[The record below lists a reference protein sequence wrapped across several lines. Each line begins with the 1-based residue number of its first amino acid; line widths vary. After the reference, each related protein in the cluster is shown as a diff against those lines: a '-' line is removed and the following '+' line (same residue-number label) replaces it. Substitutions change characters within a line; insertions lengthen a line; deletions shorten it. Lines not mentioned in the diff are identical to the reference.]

1 MMRLPSFRYL
11 APASVAEAVGM
22 LASEGPGAAVVAGGT
37 DLYPNMKRRH
47 QTPGVL
53 VALRRVAELRGVT
66 ETSDGTLRLGPA
78 ATLSSLERDPVLRGR
93 HPALWTAVRSIS
105 TPLLR
110 NMGTI
115 GGNLLLDTRCNYYNQ
130 SHEWRRAINFCL
142 KCEGD
147 TCWVAPSSDRCW
159 AVNSSDTAPVL
170 IALGARVRLAGSR
183 GVREIDLESLY
194 RQDGIAW
201 LAKEPDEVLTD
212 IVVPAPGAARSHYGK
227 LRRRGAFDF
236 PVLGVATRVTF
247 DGDRVNSA
255 RIVLNG
261 VGSAPF
267 RATAAEALLVG
278 ERLEEEVI
286 RAAADLAYRPAK
298 PLDNTDLEYSYR
310 KKMVRVYVREGLLA
324 VGRSRRGCPP
334 ATDRVPP

>member
-1 MMRLPSFRYL
+1 
-11 APASVAEAVGM
+11 M
-22 LASEGPGAAVVAGGT
+22 LASEGPGAVVVAGGT

-159 AVNSSDTAPVL
+159 AVNSSD
-170 IALGARVRLAGSR
+170 
-183 GVREIDLESLY
+183 
-194 RQDGIAW
+194 
-201 LAKEPDEVLTD
+201 
-212 IVVPAPGAARSHYGK
+212 
-227 LRRRGAFDF
+227 
-236 PVLGVATRVTF
+236 
-247 DGDRVNSA
+247 
-255 RIVLNG
+255 
-261 VGSAPF
+261 SAPAF
-267 RATAAEALLVG
+267 RA
-278 ERLEEEVI
+278 
-286 RAAADLAYRPAK
+286 
-298 PLDNTDLEYSYR
+298 
-310 KKMVRVYVREGLLA
+310 
-324 VGRSRRGCPP
+324 
-334 ATDRVPP
+334 

>member
-1 MMRLPSFRYL
+1 M
-11 APASVAEAVGM
+11 
-22 LASEGPGAAVVAGGT
+22 
-37 DLYPNMKRRH
+37 
-47 QTPGVL
+47 
-53 VALRRVAELRGVT
+53 
-66 ETSDGTLRLGPA
+66 
-78 ATLSSLERDPVLRGR
+78 
-93 HPALWTAVRSIS
+93 
-105 TPLLR
+105 
-110 NMGTI
+110 
-115 GGNLLLDTRCNYYNQ
+115 
-130 SHEWRRAINFCL
+130 
-142 KCEGD
+142 
-147 TCWVAPSSDRCW
+147 
-159 AVNSSDTAPVL
+159 
-170 IALGARVRLAGSR
+170 AGSQ